1 MKVINGNRK
10 TLEKKIVQIL
20 MSDASNVEID
30 AEINKLKPVGR
41 LKLVTTSQLPE
52 KAQLSPQSLHQQD
65 EDKI

>member
-10 TLEKKIVQIL
+10 ILEKKIVQIL

-41 LKLVTTSQLPE
+41 LKLVTTSQLPV